1 MRLTLLLS
9 CLLFVSCGSNPRVV
23 ATWVANAAA
32 DRLPR
37 PVRVVKV
44 WDALSDGY
52 RPEGGVAISHYIEV
66 DVETP
71 AGGKEAQTWPYDEWA
86 VGLKPPSVGSRLV
99 VSPADWVRG
108 EGHGRSRI
116 RP

>member
-9 CLLFVSCGSNPRVV
+9 CLLLVSCGSNPRVEATPV
-23 ATWVANAAA
+23 ATAAA

-66 DVETP
+66 DVEGRDGGVTP
-71 AGGKEAQTWPYDEWA
+71 GTWPYDEWA

-116 RP
+116 KP